1 MWNIDQQTEG
11 ESVDVEYRSTNR
23 RRVLNIDQQTEGER
37 VLNIDQ
43 QTEGESVEYRSTNR
57 RREC

>member
-1 MWNIDQQTEG
+1 MLNIDQQTEG
-11 ESVDVEYRSTNR
+11 ESVEYRSTNR
-23 RRVLNIDQQTEGER
+23 RR

-57 RREC
+57 RGEC

>member
-1 MWNIDQQTEG
+1 MLNIDQQTEG
-11 ESVDVEYRSTNR
+11 ESVEYRSTNR
-23 RRVLNIDQQTEGER
+23 RINKQR

-57 RREC
+57 RGEC

>member
-1 MWNIDQQTEG
+1 M
-11 ESVDVEYRSTNR
+11 
-23 RRVLNIDQQTEGER
+23 LNIDQQTEGE
-37 VLNIDQ
+37 NQ

>member
-1 MWNIDQQTEG
+1 MLNIDLQTEG
-11 ESVDVEYRSTNR
+11 K
-23 RRVLNIDQQTEGER
+23 ER

-57 RREC
+57 RGEC

>member
-1 MWNIDQQTEG
+1 MLNIDLQTEG
-11 ESVDVEYRSTNR
+11 
-23 RRVLNIDQQTEGER
+23 R

-57 RREC
+57 RGEC

>member
-1 MWNIDQQTEG
+1 M
-11 ESVDVEYRSTNR
+11 
-23 RRVLNIDQQTEGER
+23 LNIDLQTEGER

-57 RREC
+57 RGEC

>member
-1 MWNIDQQTEG
+1 MLNIDLQTEG
-11 ESVDVEYRSTNR
+11 ENVEYRSTNR
-23 RRVLNIDQQTEGER
+23 RRECGIQIYKQKGR
-37 VLNIDQ
+37 MLNIDQ